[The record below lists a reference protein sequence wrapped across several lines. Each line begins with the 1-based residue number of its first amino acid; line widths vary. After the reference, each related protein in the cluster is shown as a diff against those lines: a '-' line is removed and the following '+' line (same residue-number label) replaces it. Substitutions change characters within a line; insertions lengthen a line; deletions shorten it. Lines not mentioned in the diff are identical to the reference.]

1 MDHSCSFKL
10 DIWRRLPYAS
20 WSTHERWLLNASSGG
35 ALDGEEV
42 EKPRMQLCKYVFFIS
57 ESFWMLCLLPGML
70 FPSVPHCCYCSY
82 CGLVARK
89 KNKEDWNECNCYDF
103 FVFLT
108 GSLGKY
114 SPWIC
119 AKFRRHYVFQF
130 LLEGGFWC

>member
-1 MDHSCSFKL
+1 MATAPICKL
-10 DIWRRLPYAS
+10 INPREMAVECIFWRGSRWRRS
-20 WSTHERWLLNASSGG
+20 RETSNAT
-35 ALDGEEV
+35 
-42 EKPRMQLCKYVFFIS
+42 MQVCFFIS